1 MDHLERLSL
10 GMSANRIATFI
21 AILALVISLSARR
34 IAKALDE
41 ANELKKQE
49 IELFEKYLEKSS

>member
-1 MDHLERLSL
+1 MDHLERLSSD
-10 GMSANRIATFI
+10 MSANRIATSI